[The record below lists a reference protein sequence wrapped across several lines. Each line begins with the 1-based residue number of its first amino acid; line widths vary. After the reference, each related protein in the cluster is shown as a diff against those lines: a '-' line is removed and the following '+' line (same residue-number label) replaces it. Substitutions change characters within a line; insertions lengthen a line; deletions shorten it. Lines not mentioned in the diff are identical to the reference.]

1 MSGARPGEP
10 SDGDAGID
18 SPAAAEEGTER
29 ILTPR
34 ILKAASV
41 VVLGSIM
48 TILDVTIV
56 NVGLATL
63 GREFRTSITTLQ
75 WVSTAYLL
83 AFASVMPLTG
93 WASGRFGARRL
104 WLAALCGFTL
114 GSLLAGLSWSIG
126 VLIAFR
132 VVQGL
137 AGGMIMPLG
146 QTILAQAAGPQRMG
160 RVMSIVGVPMLLA
173 PIFGPV
179 IGGALIGAASWRWMF
194 FINLPVGAVALLL
207 AVRLLPVVPRRPP
220 ERLDTRGLVLLCGGT
235 VSFVYGLAE
244 TGRRGTHTNTLPSGM
259 LVAGLALI
267 ALFVWHALHTAH
279 PLIDLRLFAGR
290 GFATAAATNLVLG
303 VALFGVA
310 LLLPLYFQIV
320 RGARPLQ
327 TGLLM

>member
-41 VVLGSIM
+41 VVLGSLM
-48 TILDVTIV
+48 MFFVVTIV

-83 AFASVMPLTG
+83 AFASVMPFFV
-93 WASGRFGARRL
+93 WASGRVGARRR
-104 WLAALCGFTL
+104 WLAALCGCTL

-146 QTILAQAAGPQRMG
+146 QTILAQEAGPERMG
-160 RVMSIVGVPMLLA
+160 RVMSLVGVPMLLA

-179 IGGALIGAASWRWMF
+179 IGGAISRAADCRLMF
-194 FINLPVGAVALLL
+194 FCNLPVGVLAFLL
-207 AVRLLPVVPRRPP
+207 AVRLLPIVPRRTT
-220 ERLDTRGLVLLCGGT
+220 ERLDVRGLALLCGGIA
-235 VSFVYGLAE
+235 SFIYGLAE
-244 TGRRGTHTNTLPSGM
+244 TGRR
-259 LVAGLALI
+259 
-267 ALFVWHALHTAH
+267 
-279 PLIDLRLFAGR
+279 
-290 GFATAAATNLVLG
+290 
-303 VALFGVA
+303 
-310 LLLPLYFQIV
+310 
-320 RGARPLQ
+320 ARR
-327 TGLLM
+327 